1 MVTQMIQR
9 AGVLWHQD
17 DVSPPPPL
25 PQKEPVTI
33 PWGSWVH
40 EKPASRRRSR
50 ARAAVEGAGPSS
62 SSAPAGAS
70 ALAAALP
77 IPPPAAPQPTYLLV
91 QHLFRYMERN
101 KHQIMRCLDR
111 LDQLFVA
118 QGLELPPLPESS
130 GSDEESHEE
139 EQPDLHD
146 ESTHE
151 EEPFHVEVPPQTQ
164 ETQPQSVPQPEPEP
178 TGAPIPDPQD

>member
-50 ARAAVEGAGPSS
+50 ARATVEGAGPSS
-62 SSAPAGAS
+62 SSAPVGAS
-70 ALAAALP
+70 TSVAALP
-77 IPPPAAPQPTYLLV
+77 MPPPAAPQPTYLLV
-91 QHLFRYMERN
+91 QRLFRYMER
-101 KHQIMRCLDR
+101 KS
-111 LDQLFVA
+111 F
-118 QGLELPPLPESS
+118 
-130 GSDEESHEE
+130 GSDEETHEE

-146 ESTHE
+146 EETHE
-151 EEPFHVEVPPQTQ
+151 EEPVHVEVPPQTQ
-164 ETQPQSVPQPEPEP
+164 ETQPQPVPQLEPKP
-178 TGAPIPDPQD
+178 TGVPIPDPQD